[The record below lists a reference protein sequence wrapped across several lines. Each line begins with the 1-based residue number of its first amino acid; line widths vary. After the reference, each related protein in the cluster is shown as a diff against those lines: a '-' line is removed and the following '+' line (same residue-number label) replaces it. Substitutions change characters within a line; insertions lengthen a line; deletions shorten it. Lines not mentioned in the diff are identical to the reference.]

1 MASAKIHNLSDICTH
16 QIRPTLLEARLM
28 TEKHARDAAYVVRL
42 TQELCEIEANI
53 FNMEETLGLHSS
65 SHEPVEA
72 IPEQA
77 GQPTGDVNWIRTK
90 SGELNLRL
98 HCIEDL
104 SLQRSSSEPKIM
116 RSMPARPSAG
126 DPQTIS
132 L

>member
-1 MASAKIHNLSDICTH
+1 MATAKTHKLLDMCIH
-16 QIRPTLLEARLM
+16 QIRPTLVEARFM
-28 TEKHARDAAYVVRL
+28 TEKHARDAVYVVSL
-42 TQELCEIEANI
+42 TQELCEIEADI
-53 FNMEETLGLHSS
+53 FTMQETLGLHSS
-65 SHEPVEA
+65 DEPVEA

-104 SLQRSSSEPKIM
+104 SLQRSSSEQKLMCSIH
-116 RSMPARPSAG
+116 AG
-126 DPQTIS
+126 DSQTTS